1 MKTELVDGNGASTI
15 LVVDD
20 TAQSLKLSRDV
31 FEIAGFNVITAMDG
45 EQALRVLAEKKV
57 DLVVTDILMPNTDGY
72 LLRTTEKLKDIPVI
86 IYSATYTSIS
96 DEEMAME
103 MGADKFIRK
112 PAPMDELIAATRYLL
127 SDSRKLPHKIPAKP
141 KSLEAARLYYEELA
155 IRLEART
162 IDLIDRKEKLE
173 QGESRLN
180 EAQTIAHLGSWEID
194 MEHDLNHWSDEIF
207 NIFGISKGERSPS
220 TELFLSFIHRDD
232 LDLVSKKFYTAFKT

>member
-45 EQALRVLAEKKV
+45 KQALRVLDEKKV
-57 DLVVTDILMPNTDGY
+57 DLVVTDILMPNTDGHPLCY
-72 LLRTTEKLKDIPVI
+72 TIRTTEKLKDIPVI

-112 PAPMDELIAATRYLL
+112 PAPMDELIAAAQYFL
-127 SDSRKLPHKIPAKP
+127 SSSRKLLHKIPEKP
-141 KSLEAARLYYEELA
+141 KSREGVRQYYEGLA
-155 IRLEART
+155 IRLEAKT
-162 IDLIDRKEKLE
+162 TELID
-173 QGESRLN
+173 
-180 EAQTIAHLGSWEID
+180 
-194 MEHDLNHWSDEIF
+194 
-207 NIFGISKGERSPS
+207 
-220 TELFLSFIHRDD
+220 
-232 LDLVSKKFYTAFKT
+232 

>member
-1 MKTELVDGNGASTI
+1 MKTELVGGNGASTI

-20 TAQSLKLSRDV
+20 TTQILKLSRDV
-31 FEIAGFNVITAMDG
+31 FKIAGFNVITAIDG

-57 DLVVTDILMPNTDGY
+57 DLVVTDILMPNTDGH
-72 LLRTTEKLKDIPVI
+72 LLCYTIRTTEKLKDIPVI
-86 IYSATYTSIS
+86 IYSSTYTSSS

-112 PAPMDELIAATRYLL
+112 PAPMDELISGAHYLL
-127 SDSRKLPHKIPAKP
+127 SDSGKLPHKIPAKP
-141 KSLEAARLYYEELA
+141 KSLEAARLYYEGLA

-162 IDLIDRKEKLE
+162 IELIERKEKLE

-194 MEHDLNHWSDEIF
+194 MEHDIQHWSDEMF
-207 NIFGISKGERSPS
+207 NIFGIRKGEKSPNRLQQNCFCPLS
-220 TELFLSFIHRDD
+220 TRMIWIL
-232 LDLVSKKFYTAFKT
+232 